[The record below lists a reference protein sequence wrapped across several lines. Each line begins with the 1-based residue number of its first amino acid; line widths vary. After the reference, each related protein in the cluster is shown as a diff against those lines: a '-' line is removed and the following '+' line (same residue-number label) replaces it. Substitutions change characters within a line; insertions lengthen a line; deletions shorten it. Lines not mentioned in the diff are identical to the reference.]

1 MLNMSIWRFD
11 IQIIKCLLDVGGREG
26 APSLNASSVAYRCR
40 LSVVATA
47 LLMEMKHVL
56 KITVDMKPVSDVNY
70 PPFAVVIVALTDSLL
85 RDVVVF

>member
-11 IQIIKCLLDVGGREG
+11 IQIIKCLLDVRKKVGKT
-26 APSLNASSVAYRCR
+26 SLNASSVAYRCR
-40 LSVVATA
+40 VFVVDAA

-70 PPFAVVIVALTDSLL
+70 PPFVVVIVALTDSLL
-85 RDVVVF
+85 QDVVVF